1 MAPVSTVFVTSS
13 TAPWWRSAW
22 RMSSLTS
29 SGRSIIRP
37 SIVTSSSSRPSL
49 LLVRDHLAEE
59 LELLAI
65 EALELHRF
73 DRREVARTGA
83 DGDAREQR
91 LDAEALQ
98 TRRLLHDVLARE
110 RVAALL
116 EHLLERGRHRVA
128 VDVERVARVAVRVVL
143 GHELAPRLHC
153 RVIRPALVGRVL
165 DVGAGDD
172 AHRLLEP
179 RGLEHRAHRV
189 RHVVQVVHGLPAAV
203 IGRA

>member
-22 RMSSLTS
+22 RTSSLTS

-59 LELLAI
+59 LELLAV

-73 DRREVARTGA
+73 DRREVARAGA

-91 LDAEALQ
+91 LDAEAFQ
-98 TRRLLHDVLARE
+98 TRCLLHDVLARE
-110 RVAALL
+110 RIAALL
-116 EHLLERGRHRVA
+116 EHLLKRRRHRVA
-128 VDVERVARVAVRVVL
+128 VDVERIAEITIGVVL
-143 GHELAPRLHC
+143 GHELAPRLHP
-153 RVIRPALVGRVL
+153 RVIRPAFIGRVL
-165 DVGAGDD
+165 HISAGDD
-172 AHRLLEP
+172 AYR
-179 RGLEHRAHRV
+179 
-189 RHVVQVVHGLPAAV
+189 
-203 IGRA
+203 